1 MTSTPI
7 RQAGSLNRLFRMAVV
22 AGVENAVKIHIQR
35 GDDINACDGSGLTPL
50 MLAAMRNKPN
60 VCSILLSAGAD
71 PSLEDPSGKDAITYA
86 RLAGAEAALTAIKAA
101 INLTGSAESQ
111 FETLDEKMPVQEL
124 QFPAESITRSDIN
137 PSRGL
142 EPASLPV
149 IVTLKG
155 FFDHMLVKDGIFSNS
170 SEVAPSLTA
179 DSDSE
184 KPVTDFPDWEPE
196 VDLRHSA
203 DDPNLIA
210 GASTVQIAI
219 SNHTPF
225 DSSADWD
232 DLDIYLPLTS
242 VPLRHAIDVEAKA
255 TLRLLLLRAV
265 REGSVPDML
274 VVDAATND
282 DRSENKASESL
293 LRMVINDFGAETD
306 ERFEYSEGNDHFQVI
321 TPPKESLEEEDI
333 ISDAM
338 TFIDTH
344 QANRHDPLRLYQREF
359 QRGKLI
365 TADDEVSI
373 AKTMERESAKA
384 IDALAM
390 WPQGIAHVITCAGFV
405 KSGIKPIQWISSG
418 ARDEAPEE
426 TSQLDDTDAII
437 VRPKIDELEF
447 EPSIDHKENQPD
459 LDSVDFFERI
469 TALSKLT
476 MSSSGIEA
484 NNHKMR
490 STLAS
495 LSLKCTFLLG
505 MLDISRGDQSAQA
518 KIFASA
524 MDAYKQARDRMATAN
539 LKLVASIANKFL
551 YTGMLL
557 EDLIQDGN
565 VGLLKAVE
573 KYNWRKGFRF
583 STYATWWIRQSMHR
597 SASDLSR
604 TIRLPVHIV
613 EVIQRLLRA
622 STSFERANGRLPS
635 TSEVAQILSLPI
647 DKAAALMRISQ
658 DTVPI
663 DDETIDE
670 LITPSAIPY
679 YSTLDPFDVVAVTD
693 LCCVIDRALAEL
705 DRKQER
711 IIRLRFGLGVSDT
724 FTLDEIAVQYGVTRE
739 RIRQIESQGLRI
751 LKNPHR
757 VDKLRNILYGNRSL
771 GPTAKEIDMEA
782 RECDFNLAIG
792 DSPSPINSSNRSAS
806 ICFDMLSTEP
816 NQNLS
821 TFYHL
826 MAQALEMGIDVT
838 LDSDPVSGI
847 TWLDVKETPDNR
859 HQKLIRKLL
868 ANGFKHMPGKGYG
881 YENNNA

>member
-1 MTSTPI
+1 MPI
-7 RQAGSLNRLFRMAVV
+7 RQASPLNRLFRMAVV

-35 GDDINACDGSGLTPL
+35 GDDINARDGSGLTPL

-71 PSLEDPSGKDAITYA
+71 PGLQDPSGKDAITYA
-86 RLAGAEAALTAIKAA
+86 RLAGAEVAMTAIQAA
-101 INLTGSAESQ
+101 INLTGSAKPQ
-111 FETLDEKMPVQEL
+111 FQTLDELPGQAL
-124 QFPAESITRSDIN
+124 HCPSGAITTSYVD
-137 PSRGL
+137 PSRDL
-142 EPASLPV
+142 APTSFPV
-149 IVTLKG
+149 IVTLDG
-155 FFDHMLVKDGIFSNS
+155 FPDHMLAHDCILSDS
-170 SEVAPSLTA
+170 SEVTPILDA

-184 KPVTDFPDWEPE
+184 KPATVILDWEPE

-203 DDPNLIA
+203 DDPILVV

-242 VPLRHAIDVEAKA
+242 VPLPRGIDVEAKA

-293 LRMVINDFGAETD
+293 LRMVINDLGAETD
-306 ERFEYSEGNDHFQVI
+306 ERFEYSEGNDHFEVI
-321 TPPKESLEEEDI
+321 TPSKESSEEEDI

-338 TFIDTH
+338 AFIDTN

-365 TADDEVSI
+365 TADDEVFI
-373 AKTMERESAKA
+373 AKTMEYESAKA

-390 WPQGIAHVITCAGFV
+390 WPQGIAHVITCAGLV

-418 ARDEAPEE
+418 ARDEVPEE
-426 TSQLDDTDAII
+426 ASQLDGVGAII
-437 VRPKIDELEF
+437 VSPEMDESEF
-447 EPSIDHKENQPD
+447 ESTIDHKEQQPD
-459 LDSVDFFERI
+459 LDSVNLFERI
-469 TALSKLT
+469 ATLSKLA
-476 MSSSGIEA
+476 MSFSAIET
-484 NNHKMR
+484 NNNEMR

-495 LSLKCTFLLG
+495 LSLKCSFLLG
-505 MLDISRGDQSAQA
+505 MLDLSIGDRSAQA
-518 KIFASA
+518 KLFASA
-524 MDAYKQARDRMATAN
+524 MGAYKQARDRMATAN

-551 YTGMLL
+551 YTGMPL

-573 KYNWRKGFRF
+573 KYDWRKGFRF

-597 SASDLSR
+597 SASDTSR

-622 STSFERANGRLPS
+622 SASFERTNGRPPS
-635 TSEVAQILSLPI
+635 KSEVAQILSLPI
-647 DKAAALMRISQ
+647 DKAVALMRISQ

-670 LITPSAIPY
+670 LITPSSVPN

-693 LCCVIDRALAEL
+693 LRRVIDVALAEL

-724 FTLDEIAVQYGVTRE
+724 FTLDEIGVRYGVTRE

-751 LKNPHR
+751 LKHPR
-757 VDKLRNILYGNRSL
+757 RAEKLRNMLYGNQSL
-771 GPTAKEIDMEA
+771 GPTAREVDMEA
-782 RECDFNLAIG
+782 REDDFDLAIG
-792 DSPSPINSSNRSAS
+792 DSTSPSPINSSNRSVS
-806 ICFDMLSTEP
+806 ICSDMPSSEP
-816 NQNLS
+816 NQNQS

-838 LDSDPVSGI
+838 LDSDPVSGT
-847 TWLDVKETPDNR
+847 TWMDVKETPDNR